1 MNGDMV
7 FIYRDHIAI
16 IVIASMV
23 IGFMIGHRMGKSEAR
38 REANK
43 ERQEWLRANKNY
55 PLTKQSKEK

>member
-1 MNGDMV
+1 
-7 FIYRDHIAI
+7 
-16 IVIASMV
+16 MV